1 MRRRVPARAP
11 EPHESW
17 PTQGSRRGDDSPTA
31 FVYETTEEARL
42 LLQDADRDE
51 LAEAGRAA
59 SEAAYYLSDA
69 IEPEYRQSLL
79 TVAGTRLRMSS
90 LTGRDARAAEALTL
104 LTEAAGEVEEIL
116 RGPHASSELRIGLR
130 ALRRGIDSLARAPSH
145 SL

>member
-1 MRRRVPARAP
+1 MRRRSAQAP

-17 PTQGSRRGDDSPTA
+17 PTQSTCSGDASPTA

-42 LLQDADRDE
+42 LLEDADRED
-51 LAEAGRAA
+51 LSAAGRAA

-79 TVAGTRLRMSS
+79 TVAGTRLRVSS
-90 LTGRDARAAEALTL
+90 PAGRDARAAEALTL
-104 LTEAAGEVEEIL
+104 LTEAAGEVEDIL
-116 RGPHASSELRIGLR
+116 RGPNASSELRIALR
-130 ALRRGIDSLARAPSH
+130 ALRRGIASLARRPTH

>member
-11 EPHESW
+11 EPHDSW
-17 PTQGSRRGDDSPTA
+17 PTQSTCSGEASPTA

-42 LLQDADRDE
+42 LLEDADRSE

-59 SEAAYYLSDA
+59 SEAAYYLSDG

-79 TVAGTRLRMSS
+79 TVAGTRLRVSS
-90 LTGRDARAAEALTL
+90 LTGGDARAAEALTL
-104 LTEAAGEVEEIL
+104 LTEAAGEVEDIL
-116 RGPHASSELRIGLR
+116 RGPNASSELRIALR
-130 ALRRGIDSLARAPSH
+130 ALRRGIESLARVPSH